1 VCGYKFKEDGMSEMR
16 ELTHEELDAVC
27 GGGFSDSFNI
37 VVQPQIATQV
47 GVAVG
52 GFSVFGKGG
61 NATVANMLGQVNFS
75 HI

>member
-1 VCGYKFKEDGMSEMR
+1 MSEMR
-16 ELTHEELDAVC
+16 ELTDKELDTVC
-27 GGGFSDSFNI
+27 GGGFFDSFNI

-52 GFSVFGKGG
+52 GFSVFGNGG
-61 NATVANMLGQVNFS
+61 NATVTQWVGQVNFS

>member
-1 VCGYKFKEDGMSEMR
+1 MSEMR

-27 GGGFSDSFNI
+27 GGGFSFNI

-52 GFSVFGKGG
+52 GFSVYGNGG
-61 NATVANMLGQVNFS
+61 NASVTNWLHQSNVSV
-75 HI
+75 I

>member
-1 VCGYKFKEDGMSEMR
+1 MSEMR

-27 GGGFSDSFNI
+27 GGGFSFNI

-52 GFSVFGKGG
+52 GSSVFGNGG
-61 NATVANMLGQVNFS
+61 PAVVAQVLGQVNFS

>member
-1 VCGYKFKEDGMSEMR
+1 MSQMR
-16 ELTHEELDAVC
+16 ELTDKELDAVC
-27 GGGFSDSFNI
+27 GGGFSVNI

-52 GFSVFGKGG
+52 GSSVFGNGG
-61 NATVANMLGQVNFS
+61 PAVVAQVLGQVNFS

>member
-1 VCGYKFKEDGMSEMR
+1 MSEMR
-16 ELTHEELDAVC
+16 ELTDNELDTVC
-27 GGGFSDSFNI
+27 GGGLIHSINI

-52 GFSVFGKGG
+52 GFSVFGNGG
-61 NATVANMLGQVNFS
+61 NAIISQAIGQMNFS

>member
-1 VCGYKFKEDGMSEMR
+1 MSEMR

-27 GGGFSDSFNI
+27 GGGFSLNI

-52 GFSVFGKGG
+52 GFSVFGNGG
-61 NATVANMLGQVNFS
+61 NATVTQALGQMNFG

>member
-1 VCGYKFKEDGMSEMR
+1 MSEMR
-16 ELTHEELDAVC
+16 ELTDKELDAVC
-27 GGGFSDSFNI
+27 GGGLLFDSFNI

-52 GFSVFGKGG
+52 GFSVFGNGG
-61 NATVANMLGQVNFS
+61 NATVTQWVGQVNFS